1 MSESVEMLLT
11 LKIFQSNKSPVRR
24 ESSLPERENLNIP
37 QLPDH
42 RDVRELGAP
51 TVELLDLV
59 EITDPGAGHD
69 HVLAEFDH
77 LVLSTP
83 AACHG
88 GDAALGML
96 ESV

>member
-42 RDVRELGAP
+42 GDVGELGAP
-51 TVELLDLV
+51 AVELLDLV
-59 EITDPGAGHD
+59 HVADPGPRHD
-69 HVLAEFDH
+69 HVLVQLDH
-77 LVLSTP
+77 PDP
-83 AACHG
+83 A
-88 GDAALGML
+88 L
-96 ESV
+96 